1 MARGLNRVFLIGT
14 LTASPELRYTPGG
27 LATLDLNLA
36 GQDTLVDQAGGEREV
51 PWYHRVRLLGRQ
63 AEMWAEALEKGQLV
77 FVEGRLEYRQWE
89 REGER
94 RSELQIRA
102 DFVDP
107 LEGRGRETLEDNK
120 GQPRL
125 RHALNQ
131 VILMGNLT
139 RDPDL
144 RYTPQGTAVVRLGLA
159 VNERLRGAGG
169 TDGEEKT
176 HFVEVQAWRDLAEW
190 AGELRKGDG
199 LLVFGR
205 LVNDSWTSSSGER
218 RFQTRVEALRL
229 ERPTRGPAQ
238 AGGSRPQ
245 DAPRAHAVQTGGV
258 DIDEGLEDFPPE
270 EDLPF

>member
-14 LTASPELRYTPGG
+14 LTAQPDMKYTAGG
-27 LATLDLNLA
+27 MAILDLNLA
-36 GQDTLVDQAGGEREV
+36 GQDVLVDEMGQEREI

-63 AEMWAEALEKGQLV
+63 AEMWGDALRQGQLL

-89 REGER
+89 REGEK
-94 RSELQIRA
+94 RSEVQVRA

-107 LEGRGRETLEDNK
+107 LAERGRETLADTR

-125 RHALNQ
+125 RRALNQ

-159 VNERLRGAGG
+159 VNERRRGQGAE
-169 TDGEEKT
+169 EEKT
-176 HFVEVQAWRDLAEW
+176 HFIEVQAWRDLAEW
-190 AGELRKGDG
+190 AGELKRGDG
-199 LLVFGR
+199 LLVIGR

-229 ERPTRGPAQ
+229 EQPTRGPER

-245 DAPRAHAVQTGGV
+245 EARSSVQTGGV

>member
-1 MARGLNRVFLIGT
+1 MARGLNQVFLIGT
-14 LTASPELRYTPGG
+14 LTARPDMRYTPGG
-27 LATLDLNLA
+27 LAILDLNLA
-36 GQDTLVDQAGGEREV
+36 GQDVFTDESGQEREV

-63 AEMWAEALEKGQLV
+63 AEMWGDLLEKGQLL

-89 REGER
+89 RDGEK
-94 RSELQIRA
+94 RSEVQVRA
-102 DFVDP
+102 DFIDP
-107 LEGRGRETLEDNK
+107 LEGRGRETLEDAR

-125 RHALNQ
+125 RRALNQ

-159 VNERLRGAGG
+159 VNERRRGQ
-169 TDGEEKT
+169 EEERT
-176 HFVEVQAWRDLAEW
+176 HFLEVQAWRELAEW
-190 AGELRKGDG
+190 ASELRKGDG
-199 LLVFGR
+199 LLVIGR

-238 AGGSRPQ
+238 TGGSRPQ
-245 DAPRAHAVQTGGV
+245 TVQTGGV
-258 DIDEGLEDFPPE
+258 DLDEGLEDFPPE

>member
-1 MARGLNRVFLIGT
+1 M
-14 LTASPELRYTPGG
+14 RYTPGG
-27 LATLDLNLA
+27 LAILDLNLA
-36 GQDTLVDQAGGEREV
+36 GQDAFTDESGQEREV

-63 AEMWAEALEKGQLV
+63 AEMWGDLLEKGQLI

-89 REGER
+89 KDGEK
-94 RSELQIRA
+94 RSEVQVRA
-102 DFVDP
+102 EFIDP
-107 LEGRGRETLEDNK
+107 LEGRGRETLEDAR

-125 RHALNQ
+125 RRALNQ

-159 VNERLRGAGG
+159 VNERRRGQ
-169 TDGEEKT
+169 EEERT
-176 HFVEVQAWRDLAEW
+176 HFLEVQAWRELAEW
-190 AGELRKGDG
+190 ASELRKGDG
-199 LLVFGR
+199 LLVIGR

-238 AGGSRPQ
+238 AGGSRPLT
-245 DAPRAHAVQTGGV
+245 VQTGGV

>member
-1 MARGLNRVFLIGT
+1 MARGLNQVFLIGT
-14 LTASPELRYTPGG
+14 LTARPDMRYTPGG
-27 LATLDLNLA
+27 LAILDLNLA
-36 GQDTLVDQAGGEREV
+36 GQDVFTDESGQEREV

-63 AEMWAEALEKGQLV
+63 AEMWGDLLEKGQLL

-89 REGER
+89 RDGEK
-94 RSELQIRA
+94 RSEVQVRA
-102 DFVDP
+102 DFIDP
-107 LEGRGRETLEDNK
+107 LEGRGRETLEDAR

-125 RHALNQ
+125 RRALNQ

-159 VNERLRGAGG
+159 VNERRRGQ
-169 TDGEEKT
+169 EEERT
-176 HFVEVQAWRDLAEW
+176 HFLEVQAWRELAEW
-190 AGELRKGDG
+190 ASELRKGDG
-199 LLVFGR
+199 LLVIGR

-218 RFQTRVEALRL
+218 RFQTRVEAQRL

-238 AGGSRPQ
+238 TGGSRPQ
-245 DAPRAHAVQTGGV
+245 TVQTGGV

>member
-1 MARGLNRVFLIGT
+1 MARGLNQVFLIGT
-14 LTASPELRYTPGG
+14 LTARPDMRYTPGG
-27 LATLDLNLA
+27 LAILDLNLA
-36 GQDTLVDQAGGEREV
+36 GQDAFTDESGQEREV

-63 AEMWAEALEKGQLV
+63 AEMWGDLLEKGQLI

-89 REGER
+89 KDGEKK
-94 RSELQIRA
+94 SEVQVRA
-102 DFVDP
+102 EFIDP
-107 LEGRGRETLEDNK
+107 LEGRGRETLEDAR

-125 RHALNQ
+125 RRALNQ

-159 VNERLRGAGG
+159 VNERRRGQ
-169 TDGEEKT
+169 EEERT
-176 HFVEVQAWRDLAEW
+176 HFLEVQAWRELAEW
-190 AGELRKGDG
+190 ASELAKGDG
-199 LLVFGR
+199 LLVIGR

-229 ERPTRGPAQ
+229 ERP
-238 AGGSRPQ
+238 
-245 DAPRAHAVQTGGV
+245 
-258 DIDEGLEDFPPE
+258 LEDFPPE